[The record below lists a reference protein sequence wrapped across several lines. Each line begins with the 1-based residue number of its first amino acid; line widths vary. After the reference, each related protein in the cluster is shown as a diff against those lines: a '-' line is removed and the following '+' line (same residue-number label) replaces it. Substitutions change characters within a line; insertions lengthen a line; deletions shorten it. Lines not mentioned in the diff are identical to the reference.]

1 MRKRNNDVHIML
13 NDDEH
18 LSLLEIQR
26 KTGLRLRELIL
37 NAVSDKPFITDD
49 CVAEIRRT
57 NELLA
62 RLNVA
67 LNRIGNNINQLAKS
81 ANAQGE
87 LPTEQQLADIKEQL
101 AKYKEGSEKLWRYI
115 RQLTARL

>member
-1 MRKRNNDVHIML
+1 MRKRNNDIHIML
-13 NDDEH
+13 NDEEY

-37 NAVSDKPFITDD
+37 NAVSDKPFITED
-49 CVAEIRRT
+49 CVAEIRRM

-62 RLNVA
+62 RLTVA

-87 LPTEQQLADIKEQL
+87 LPSEQQLADIKEQL
-101 AKYKEGSEKLWRYI
+101 AKYREGTEKLWRYI